1 MKWFINCQ
9 SMEQLKKEYKRLVM
23 LHHPDVGGDNAIMAE
38 INGEYEKEFERLQKI
53 SSNKAEQN
61 EGINE
66 YRDIILKLL
75 KLSGITI
82 EICGAWLWLSG
93 NTKPHKDTLKLL
105 KCMWAPKKTMWYW
118 RPEEAAC
125 HRSRG
130 RGQDMDAIRAK
141 YGSHILHAP
150 DPEKLPA

>member
-1 MKWFINCQ
+1 MNFFAGCE
-9 SMEQLKKEYKRLVM
+9 SLEQLKKRYKELI
-23 LHHPDVGGDNAIMAE
+23 LKHHPDVGGDNATMAR
-38 INGEYEKEFERLQKI
+38 INGEYETEFKRLQKV
-53 SSNKAEQN
+53 SKNKAEQN

-66 YRDIILKLL
+66 YREIIVKLL

-82 EICGAWLWLSG
+82 EICGAWLWVSG
-93 NTKPHKDTLKLL
+93 NTKPHKEVFKAL
-105 KCMWAPKKTMWYW
+105 KCMWSPKKTMWYW

-125 HRSRG
+125 HSRG
-130 RGQDMDAIRAK
+130 RGQDMATIRAK